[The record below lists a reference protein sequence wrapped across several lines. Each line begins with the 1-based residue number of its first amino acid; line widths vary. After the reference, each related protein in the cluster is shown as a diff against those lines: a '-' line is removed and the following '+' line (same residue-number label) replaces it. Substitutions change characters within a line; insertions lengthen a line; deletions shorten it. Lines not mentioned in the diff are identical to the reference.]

1 PKMYENTYANI
12 KMYLYLSS
20 SGSDSVT
27 VRSSRAA
34 VVCLVLLCVLLLAA
48 VIVLCVH
55 IYTNNKNYT
64 QERDQLLTKI
74 NNLTEERD
82 QILTNFYFISSL
94 KKSWTESRIYCTERG
109 ADLIIINNREKQVIC
124 TKRFSNGN
132 EFWIGLTDSGK
143 EGNWKWVDGS
153 TLTSGFWR
161 SGEPNGK
168 SGENCVVSFSSGW
181 RDHPCNNAFRWICEK
196 KTLSNE
202 LHIKTTDM

>member
-1 PKMYENTYANI
+1 DLFISQAS
-12 KMYLYLSS
+12 LVF
-20 SGSDSVT
+20 SGWTSKFEGNG
-27 VRSSRAA
+27 
-34 VVCLVLLCVLLLAA
+34 
-48 VIVLCVH
+48 
-55 IYTNNKNYT
+55 IY
-64 QERDQLLTKI
+64 QLLTKI

-82 QILTNFYFISSL
+82 QILTKYINMTNERDGLLIKNDKLGGNHDFYFISSL
-94 KKSWTESRIYCTERG
+94 KKSWTESRRYCTERG
-109 ADLIIINNREKQVIC
+109 ADLIIINNREKQEFA
-124 TKRFSNGN
+124 KRFSNGN
-132 EFWIGLTDSGK
+132 EFWIGLTDSDK